1 MEGNFLKKSTM
12 LRFLGVTK
20 GLFYMLFYNPNANL
34 HSNVFGVVLI
44 VSLRLK
50 QHVADGHYGPVKTE

>member
-1 MEGNFLKKSTM
+1 
-12 LRFLGVTK
+12 
-20 GLFYMLFYNPNANL
+20 MLFYNPNANL

-50 QHVADGHYGPVKTE
+50 QHGADGHYGPVKTE